1 MYQFF
6 IDLKKA
12 MEQYCSSHEDVL
24 EWLLEAEDRL
34 NSMEKVSDRLDE
46 IKIQFQ
52 INSDYMQYLDTNQ
65 EAVGKVRLY
74 VVEVFGRG
82 SFNVIFATKVYVPT
96 TITFFF

>member
-1 MYQFF
+1 MILPGPLMYQFF

-65 EAVGKVRLY
+65 EAVGKVR
-74 VVEVFGRG
+74 
-82 SFNVIFATKVYVPT
+82 S
-96 TITFFF
+96 